1 MPPSDAAASVP
12 PILQDETARLRRAV
26 EELSVLNDLART
38 ISASLDPQEVMDVI
52 IRRSLRAVQAEQG
65 VITMVEQQSA
75 DPLKT
80 LVRAMNSTKE
90 HEHLRP
96 TQNLLGWM
104 HLNKKPMLLNSPR
117 TDPRF
122 QGVEWSSSMQSVI
135 CVPLMIKS
143 ELKGVLTVY
152 NKRGNGGFTDDDQ
165 RVLAIIAAQS
175 AHVIENA
182 RLNEHEKQ
190 FLKMQEELRLAY
202 KIQMDLLPGEAPS
215 IPGYDVAAKTIPAQL
230 VGGDYFDFIQAREN
244 TLAVCVGD
252 VSGKGLPAALLM
264 ANTQATLRG
273 QALVAGSVTECITRS
288 NTLMYQSTSAE
299 KFVTL
304 FYGVLDY
311 QNHVLVSSNAGHEHP
326 YHFSTA
332 EQPTKLE
339 KGGTALGMLDSFPY
353 EEEKVR
359 LAVGDVVVMFS
370 DGITEAMDDKR
381 AQFGAERLE
390 TVIRQHRE
398 LSAAAL
404 IGKIIEAVQW
414 HSGLAP
420 QADDMTLLVIR
431 RIG

>member
-1 MPPSDAAASVP
+1 MPPSDATASVP
-12 PILQDETARLRRAV
+12 PILQDETSRLRRAV
-26 EELSVLNDLART
+26 EELSILNDLART

-104 HLNKKPMLLNSPR
+104 HLNKKPLLLNSPR
-117 TDPRF
+117 TDTRF
-122 QGVEWSSSMQSVI
+122 QGVDWAASMQSVI

-152 NKRGNGGFTDDDQ
+152 NKRGTEGFTDDDQ

-202 KIQMDLLPGEAPS
+202 KIQMDLLPAEAPT

-230 VGGDYFDFIQAREN
+230 VGGDYFDFIPGQEN
-244 TLAVCVGD
+244 KLAVCVGD

-273 QALVAGSVTECITRS
+273 QSLVAGSVTECITRS
-288 NTLMYQSTSAE
+288 NTLLYQSTSAE

-311 QNHVLVSSNAGHEHP
+311 KNHVMVCSNAGHEHP
-326 YHFSTA
+326 YHFVAA
-332 EQPTKLE
+332 ERLDKLE
-339 KGGTALGMLDSFPY
+339 KGGTALGMLESFPY
-353 EEEKVR
+353 EEETVS
-359 LAVGDVVVMFS
+359 LSVGDAIVMFS

-390 TVIRQHRE
+390 EVIRQHRQ
-398 LSAAAL
+398 LSASAL

-420 QADDMTLLVIR
+420 QADDMTLLVLKR
-431 RIG
+431 VS